1 MAKKKHRFLKVVV
14 IGAGVAGV
22 AYAVARKQ
30 RPGPCIA
37 AGGPEERILV
47 KDQENLSGLGLIMQN
62 LAGEFVKSPAKLA
75 LLDTMNVSVA
85 IEPTEQP
92 ESAITMTFSDGYLV
106 IEPGVVA
113 SPDIKIMCDI
123 ESLLQMA
130 GMGTG
135 LAALKFM
142 ASPEGQQMVNKFMSG
157 QIKVEGLAAHP
168 LGMLKFSSFLAP
180 SPA

>member
-1 MAKKKHRFLKVVV
+1 MV

-62 LAGEFVKSPAKLA
+62 LAGEFVENPAKLA
-75 LLDTMNVSVA
+75 LLDTMNLSVA

-106 IEPGVVA
+106 IEPGVA
-113 SPDIKIMCDI
+113 PSPDIKIMCDI

-142 ASPEGQQMVNKFMSG
+142 VSPEGQQMVNKFMSG